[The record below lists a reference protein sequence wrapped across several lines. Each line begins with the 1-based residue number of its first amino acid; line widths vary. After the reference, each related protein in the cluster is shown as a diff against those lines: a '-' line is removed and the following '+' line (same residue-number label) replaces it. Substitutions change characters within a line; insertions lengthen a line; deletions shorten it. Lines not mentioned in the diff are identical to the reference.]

1 MVGLAVDKYYPQTL
15 VVLQFLNMGLMVLFS
30 REFLYDGVAIAI
42 FILGFAIGIWA
53 LMHNT
58 LGNFNIQPKLKKDA
72 QLITTGIY
80 AYIRHP
86 MYTSV
91 VTMMLGI
98 LISTPTW
105 YEAIFFTLLLFTL
118 YLKAKRE
125 EKLLLQAFI
134 QYSAYKKNTKYLVPF
149 IL

>member
-1 MVGLAVDKYYPQTL
+1 VDKYYPQTL

-134 QYSAYKKNTKYLVPF
+134 QYSAYKKNTKYFVPF

>member
-1 MVGLAVDKYYPQTL
+1 VVGLAVGKYYPQTL
-15 VVLQFLNMGLMVLFS
+15 VAMQFLTMGLMVLFS
-30 REFLYDGVAIAI
+30 HGFLHHGIAIAI
-42 FILGFAIGIWA
+42 FLLGLTIGLWA

-58 LGNFNIQPKLKKDA
+58 LGNFNIRSKLKKDA
-72 QLITTGIY
+72 QLITAGIY

-91 VTMMLGI
+91 VTMMFGI

-105 YEAIFFTLLLFTL
+105 YEVILFSLLLITL

-125 EKLLLQAFI
+125 EKPLIQAFSD
-134 QYSAYKKNTKYLVPF
+134 YSDYKKRTKYFVPF
-149 IL
+149 VL

>member
-1 MVGLAVDKYYPQTL
+1 MGLAVDKYYPQIL
-15 VVLQFLNMGLMVLFS
+15 VAIQFLTMGLMVLFS
-30 REFLYDGVAIAI
+30 HGFLHHGIAI
-42 FILGFAIGIWA
+42 TIFLLGLTIGLWA

-72 QLITTGIY
+72 QLITAGIY

-91 VTMMLGI
+91 VTMMFGI
-98 LISTPTW
+98 LISTPRW
-105 YEAIFFTLLLFTL
+105 YEAILFTLLLLTL

-125 EKLLLQAFI
+125 EKLLIQAFSN
-134 QYSAYKKNTKYLVPF
+134 YSDYKKRTRYFVPF
-149 IL
+149 VL